1 MRKELKDSR
10 RLAQKIPGEKCL
22 DGGNS
27 MCRGPVAGSAPP
39 VPGTPR
45 VPTWLE
51 KISQQEYRVGAEQ
64 DEPDFEGPHGN
75 HPDLA
80 FLSE

>member
-10 RLAQKIPGEKCL
+10 RLAQKIPGEKSVQMEATACAEVL
-22 DGGNS
+22 WQGV
-27 MCRGPVAGSAPP
+27 RPP

-64 DEPDFEGPHGN
+64 G
-75 HPDLA
+75 
-80 FLSE
+80 